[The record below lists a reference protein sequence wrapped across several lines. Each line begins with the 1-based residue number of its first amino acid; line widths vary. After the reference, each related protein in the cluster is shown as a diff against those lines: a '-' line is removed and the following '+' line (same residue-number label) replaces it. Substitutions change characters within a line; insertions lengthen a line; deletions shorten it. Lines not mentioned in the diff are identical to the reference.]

1 MQKSCR
7 FFSVRRIGLVRW
19 SKIRP
24 LSNSKD
30 RTSSTTLRRRVTPI
44 VSLLSTRLSSA
55 SSRLWKVVPRISTW
69 SDVSPPQMARLS
81 MRIGSPWIISESSMP
96 TTKPSIRPGVH
107 SGTSSSVRSAS
118 ATWVSS
124 WRRPLLAPSSRSCSR
139 RASPS
144 RSSLVTMLASLCSRR
159 TVNRSSSTRRSLAT
173 SMTSRRL
180 PSLFTVKGTL
190 DSGVLYYCNRS
201 LPIGNSSKWVD
212 GLGYWVISMGDDGL
226 FYIVK
231 FIRA

>member
-30 RTSSTTLRRRVTPI
+30 RISSTTLRRRVTPI
-44 VSLLSTRLSSA
+44 VSLPSKRLSSA
-55 SSRLWKVVPRISTW
+55 SSRLWRVVPPISTW

-81 MRIGSPWIISESSMP
+81 MRTGSPWTISESSTQ
-96 TTKPSIRPGVH
+96 TTKPSTRPGVP
-107 SGTSSSVRSAS
+107 SETSSSVRSAS
-118 ATWVSS
+118 VTWVSS

-139 RASPS
+139 RVSPS
-144 RSSLVTMLASLCSRR
+144 RSSPVTMLASPSSR
-159 TVNRSSSTRRSLAT
+159 TVSRSSSTRRSLAT

-180 PSLFTVKGTL
+180 PNLFTVKGTL
-190 DSGVLYYCNRS
+190 DSGVLYYCNRF

>member
-19 SKIRP
+19 SKTRP

-44 VSLLSTRLSSA
+44 VSLPSTRRSSA
-55 SSRLWKVVPRISTW
+55 SSRLWRVVPPISTW

-81 MRIGSPWIISESSMP
+81 MRTGSRWTISGSSMP
-96 TTKPSIRPGVH
+96 KTSPSTRPGVP
-107 SGTSSSVRSAS
+107 SETSSSVRSVS

-139 RASPS
+139 RVSPS
-144 RSSLVTMLASLCSRR
+144 RLSLATTLASPCSR
-159 TVNRSSSTRRSLAT
+159 TVSRSSSTRRSLAT
-173 SMTSRRL
+173 SMTSHRL
-180 PSLFTVKGTL
+180 PNLFTVKGTL
-190 DSGVLYYCNRS
+190 DSGVLYYCNRF
-201 LPIGNSSKWVD
+201 LPIGNSSKWID